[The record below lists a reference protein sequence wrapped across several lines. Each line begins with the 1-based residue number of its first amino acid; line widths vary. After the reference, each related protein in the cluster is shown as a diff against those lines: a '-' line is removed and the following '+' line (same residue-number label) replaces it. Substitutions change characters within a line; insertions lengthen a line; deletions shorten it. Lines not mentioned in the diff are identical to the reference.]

1 MDADRE
7 ESFGTVVLVFR
18 AETEDEAIAIANGS
32 PFGLGASVWGTDP
45 DRMLRVAEQIEAG
58 MVYLNRAGGSVAD
71 LPFGGIKRSGI
82 GRELGPA
89 GIEEFMNKKPIR
101 L

>member
-1 MDADRE
+1 
-7 ESFGTVVLVFR
+7 VFR
-18 AETEDEAIAIANGS
+18 ASTEDEAVAIANDS

-45 DRMLRVAEQIEAG
+45 ERLRRVAERIEAG

-89 GIEEFMNKKPIR
+89 GIEEFMNKKAIR

>member
-1 MDADRE
+1 
-7 ESFGTVVLVFR
+7 VFR
-18 AETEDEAIAIANGS
+18 ARDEDEAVTIANDS
-32 PFGLGASVWGTDP
+32 PFGLGASVWGTDQA
-45 DRMLRVAEQIEAG
+45 RMRRVAERIESG

-82 GRELGPA
+82 GRELGAA
-89 GIEEFMNKKPIR
+89 GIEEFMNKKAIR